1 MCVGQR
7 MSLALKQMMGAW
19 MVTMLWAVSASAQ
32 TMYRCGNTFQQAPCD
47 AEGAGAITVKEAFRS
62 SMPDAGSHARAGG
75 QKAEEAR
82 APAKPRAGKGAKNT
96 ARKKAAA
103 SCPTALEIRNAKVGA
118 NSITLS
124 DQERAKRLKAIE
136 KMERCGKRE

>member
-1 MCVGQR
+1 M
-7 MSLALKQMMGAW
+7 
-19 MVTMLWAVSASAQ
+19 
-32 TMYRCGNTFQQAPCD
+32 
-47 AEGAGAITVKEAFRS
+47 KEAFRS
-62 SMPDAGSHARAGG
+62 SMPGAGSHSHARAGG
-75 QKAEEAR
+75 QKAEETR
-82 APAKPRAGKGAKNT
+82 ASAKPRAGKGAKNA

>member
-1 MCVGQR
+1 MKKAIGI
-7 MSLALKQMMGAW
+7 
-19 MVTMLWAVSASAQ
+19 AVATLTLFAPLASAQ

-47 AEGAGAITVKEAFRS
+47 AEGSGAMVVKEAFRS
-62 SMPDAGSHARAGG
+62 STPDTDRHARAAR
-75 QKAEEAR
+75 QKAEDAQVAAR
-82 APAKPRAGKGAKNT
+82 PRAGKAGNRA

-124 DQERAKRLKAIE
+124 EKERAKRLKAIE
-136 KMERCGKRE
+136 KMERCGKR